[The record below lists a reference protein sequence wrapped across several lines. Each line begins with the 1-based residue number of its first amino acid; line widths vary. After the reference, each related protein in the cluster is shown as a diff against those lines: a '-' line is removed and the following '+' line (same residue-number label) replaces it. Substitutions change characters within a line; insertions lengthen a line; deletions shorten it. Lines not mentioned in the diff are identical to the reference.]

1 MKLRDEQ
8 QWLIQDWWRW
18 LQPEGQ
24 TDREEDRLRRLGR
37 FGVFSRAHRAQLK
50 RCADP
55 GQVLL
60 VPAFHRLLAQL
71 APSMAPQE
79 PDAWRWALI
88 AGVLVWVDKEP
99 EGKGSSASFG
109 ARMAAPAGEGAG
121 RPALSELRFARL
133 LRATDEQ
140 DFYTQLRRA
149 VQLVNNT
156 AQVPAL
162 AQDIHDW
169 LIEFRDPG
177 VCHPSQ
183 RLQVRWA
190 SDYYLQ
196 AAKHAA
202 AQAADKD

>member
-1 MKLRDEQ
+1 MKLSDEQ
-8 QWLIQDWWRW
+8 QWLIRDWWRW
-18 LQPEGQ
+18 LQPAGQ
-24 TDREEDRLRRLGR
+24 TDAREDQLRRLGR

-50 RCADP
+50 RCAEP

-71 APSMAPQE
+71 APGMAPRV
-79 PDAWRWALI
+79 PDAWTWALI
-88 AGVLVWVDKEP
+88 AGVLVWVDQEP

-109 ARMAAPAGEGAG
+109 ARMATPPSEKAG

-149 VQLVNNT
+149 LQRVNQT

-169 LIEFRDPG
+169 LSEFRDPG
-177 VCHPSQ
+177 VCHPSR

-190 SDYYLQ
+190 SDYYTQ
-196 AAKHAA
+196 AAKHTP
-202 AQAADKD
+202 AQAAEND